1 MTAAAGVVDTGFG
14 MGVLW
19 LDYDED
25 GDLDLYVSNMYSTAG
40 NRILARSASALAPG
54 RLDRLAKMAR
64 GNTLL
69 RNEGNGTFKDVTGE
83 TGGGR
88 GGWSWSAQAY
98 DYDNDARL
106 DIYVANGFR
115 TSAYTTSDL

>member
-1 MTAAAGVVDTGFG
+1 
-14 MGVLW
+14 
-19 LDYDED
+19 
-25 GDLDLYVSNMYSTAG
+25 
-40 NRILARSASALAPG
+40 
-54 RLDRLAKMAR
+54 MAR

-69 RNEGNGTFKDVTGE
+69 RNEGNGTFKDVTAE

-88 GGWSWSAQAY
+88 AGWAWSAQAY